1 MKLQMLRLVA
11 YGPFTDAIID
21 FSSAAT
27 DFHLIFGPN
36 EAGKSSALR
45 ALRHMLFG
53 IPVQTADNFLHA
65 YPHLRIGARL
75 VARDGR
81 QIDFLRRKGKVKT
94 LRAADDESLLE
105 DDALAP
111 FLGGVDQT
119 VFEQMFAIGHEDLV
133 RGGEEIVSGKGRIG
147 EALFAAGAGLIR
159 LQAVQQGLEQDCGGL
174 FKPSGSTP
182 RINQSLAALKTVRKI
197 QKETL
202 LQEKTWQ
209 THDQALRTA
218 TDQMAT
224 VQEALQQAKQRVTLL
239 QRILDA
245 LPLMARRKEIATA
258 LAALEGVPDLPDD
271 FGEKRRDAEKDLKI
285 ACREME
291 RAGASIE
298 KIAGRIETLTVP
310 EALLQQ
316 AAAVEALQHELGSF
330 RKAHQ
335 DRPGL
340 EGRMRTL
347 QQQAAEKLAQI
358 DQDISVASVEG
369 LKLPPSTIGEIQ
381 DLGKAFERL
390 TVRLDD
396 AKTQFRK
403 LENRLNHLADE
414 RASMPAPVDVT
425 SLEAAFQAAMEA
437 GPVEKRVAEQRAA
450 IEFLKN
456 ELDRGLKRQ
465 TLWDGAP
472 EDIDALPCPTPET
485 IDRFETHLDDAARR
499 IEKLLERRATTQE
512 EITRIRLELQAIDR
526 VHHVPTE
533 SDLIEARSLRDRGW
547 GLIRQRLAGEPVS
560 PVDADT
566 FVGHIDGA
574 SGLPDAFEGSMNHA
588 DRIADRLRHE
598 ARQVSQKG
606 LLAAR
611 QKQFQDV
618 LAGIGNDITQAMTDH
633 GALKTQ
639 WQALWQPAAIIPLSP
654 KEMRAWLSAIEALR
668 AKLAELHKIKAQA
681 QIAADQQE
689 ALESGLRRA
698 IEAVGA
704 PPVPGDIRLP
714 ELIHK
719 ARAHAAVQRDR
730 QARIASMD
738 KDLSHLVK
746 ERQAAAA
753 AVEDLEKA
761 LRAWR
766 ERWHRQVAR
775 IGIDT
780 GVSPTA
786 AMAVIDSL
794 KEARGQMMEADV
806 LRKRIEGIDRDAAA
820 FNARVGERVEA
831 LAPDLA
837 TEPRDGAAE
846 LLYARLTAARKI
858 DAERRGLLQ
867 QLAAAKQEKADAE
880 KRISRCTASVD
891 ALCAEAGCAGADALA
906 EMEKR
911 AHTRKVLL
919 HEREDLEMRLRA
931 LSAGA
936 TVDAFVAGAAS
947 LEADRIGPESEALE
961 EKIKRLEGQRSALDQ
976 AIGTEKAELKR
987 MDGGAVAAGH
997 AAAAEGLLAGLEA
1010 DVAHYARLK
1019 IASVILARTVEQY
1032 REKHQGPLIARASE
1046 LFAAMTCGA
1055 FDRLRAEYDEKGNPV
1070 MVGIRRPH
1078 GTSVTVDGMSDG
1090 TADQLY
1096 LSLRLASL
1104 EQYLAK
1110 NEPLPF
1116 VVDDILLRFDDARAL
1131 ATLHVLAELSQKAQV
1146 LFFTHHRH
1154 LVDLAAAHL
1163 GVDRMVQHRLAL

>member
-11 YGPFTDAIID
+11 YGPFTDAVID
-21 FSSAAT
+21 FSSAAN
-27 DFHLIFGPN
+27 DFHLVFGPN
-36 EAGKSSALR
+36 EAGKSTALR
-45 ALRHMLFG
+45 ALRHLFFG
-53 IPVQTADNFLHA
+53 IPVQTADNFLHP
-65 YPHLRIGARL
+65 YPNLRVGARL
-75 VARDGR
+75 VGSDGR
-81 QIDFLRRKGKVKT
+81 RIDFLRRKGKAKT
-94 LRAADDESLLE
+94 LRTADDESVLE
-105 DDALAP
+105 DNDLVP

-159 LQAVQQGLEQDCGGL
+159 LQTVQQGLEQDCGVL

-182 RINQSLAALKTVRKI
+182 RINQALAALKAVRKT
-197 QKETL
+197 QKEAL

-209 THDQALRTA
+209 THDQALRNATA
-218 TDQMAT
+218 QMAN
-224 VQEALQQAKQRVTLL
+224 VQETLQLAKQRVTML

-245 LPLMARRKEIATA
+245 LPFIARRKEIA
-258 LAALEGVPDLPDD
+258 AALEAFEGIPDLPDD

-285 ACREME
+285 AYREME

-298 KIAGRIETLTVP
+298 KITGRIATLTVP

-340 EGRMRTL
+340 QGRMRTL
-347 QQQAAEKLAQI
+347 QQQAAERLAQI
-358 DQDISVASVEG
+358 DQDISVESVEG
-369 LKLPPSTIGEIQ
+369 LKLPPSTIGEIH
-381 DLGKAFERL
+381 DLGNAFERL

-396 AKTQFRK
+396 AKTQCQK

-414 RASMPAPVDVT
+414 RASLPAPVDVT

-437 GPVEKRVAEQRAA
+437 GPVEQRVAEQRAA
-450 IEFLKN
+450 AEFLEN
-456 ELDRGLKRQ
+456 ELVCGLKRQ
-465 TLWDGAP
+465 TLWNGAP
-472 EDIDALPCPTPET
+472 EGIEAMACPTAET
-485 IDRFETHLDDAARR
+485 IDRFEAHLDDAARR
-499 IEKLLERRATTQE
+499 IETLRERRAATEE
-512 EITRIRLELQAIDR
+512 EIARIRIELQAIDR
-526 VHHVPTE
+526 IHRVPTE

-547 GLIRQRLAGEPVS
+547 GLIRQRLAGKAVS
-560 PVDADT
+560 PADADA
-566 FVGHIDGA
+566 FIGPIDGA
-574 SGLPDAFEGSMNHA
+574 SGLPDAFEGSMHRA

-598 ARQVSQKG
+598 AQQVSQKG

-611 QKQFQDV
+611 QKQFQDG
-618 LAGIGNDITQAMTDH
+618 LAKIGDEITQAITDY
-633 GALKTQ
+633 GALTAQ

-668 AKLAELHKIKAQA
+668 AKLAELRKIKAQV

-698 IEAVGA
+698 LAAVGA
-704 PPVPGDIRLP
+704 PPVPGGTRLP
-714 ELIHK
+714 ELIHR
-719 ARAHAAVQRDR
+719 ARAHAAAQRDH
-730 QARIASMD
+730 QTRIASMD
-738 KDLSHLVK
+738 KDLSNLAK

-753 AVEDLEKA
+753 AVADLEKA
-761 LRAWR
+761 LVAWQK
-766 ERWHRQVAR
+766 RWHQQVAR
-775 IGIDT
+775 IGIDA

-794 KEARGQMMEADV
+794 KEARAQMMDADV

-820 FNARVGERVEA
+820 FNARVGEKVEA

-837 TEPRDGAAE
+837 AEPRDRAAE
-846 LLYARLTAARKI
+846 LLYARLTTARKI
-858 DAERRGLLQ
+858 DAERRGLQ
-867 QLAAAKQEKADAE
+867 EQLTAANQEKADAE
-880 KRISRCTASVD
+880 KRISRCTAAIE
-891 ALCAEAGCAGADALA
+891 ALCAEAGCAGADDLA

-919 HEREDLEMRLRA
+919 CEREDLEKRLRG

-936 TVDAFVAGAAS
+936 TVDAFVAGAA
-947 LEADRIGPESEALE
+947 LLKADRIGPESEALE
-961 EKIKRLEGQRSALDQ
+961 EEIKRLEAQRSALDQ
-976 AIGTEKAELKR
+976 TIGTEKAELKR
-987 MDGGAVAAGH
+987 MDGGAEAAGH
-997 AAAAEGLLAGLEA
+997 AATAEGLLAGLEA

-1032 REKHQGPLIARASE
+1032 REKHQGPLIARASA

-1070 MVGIRRPH
+1070 MVGIRRPQ

-1096 LSLRLASL
+1096 LALRLASL
-1104 EQYLAK
+1104 EQYLDA

-1116 VVDDILLRFDDARAL
+1116 VVDDILLRFDDQRSL
-1131 ATLHVLAELSQKAQV
+1131 ATLEVLSGLAAKTQV
-1146 LFFTHHRH
+1146 IFFTHHRH
-1154 LVDLAAAHL
+1154 LVELAAAHL
-1163 GVDRMVQHRLAL
+1163 GADRMVQHRL